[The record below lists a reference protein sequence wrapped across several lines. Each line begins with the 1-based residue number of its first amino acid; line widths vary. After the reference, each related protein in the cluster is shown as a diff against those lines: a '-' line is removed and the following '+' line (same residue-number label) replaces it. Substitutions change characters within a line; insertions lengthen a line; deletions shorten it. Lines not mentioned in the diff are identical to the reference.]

1 MRLKIWR
8 SCCRLP
14 GGVEGLRSW
23 SCWWRLEVG
32 GLAAVS
38 WEAIE
43 VEELDVTKFTSLQHE
58 ERHEHNHEYKHEH
71 EHEHEN
77 EHEQEHEHYLVT
89 WGGSSP
95 WL

>member
-1 MRLKIWR
+1 MEVL
-8 SCCRLP
+8 
-14 GGVEGLRSW
+14 
-23 SCWWRLEVG
+23 LEVAVG
-32 GLAAVS
+32 CKDGSKTAVS

-43 VEELDVTKFTSLQHE
+43 VEELDVTKFTRLQPE
-58 ERHEHNHEYKHEH
+58 ERHEHKHEYKHEHEH

-89 WGGSSP
+89 GVGSSP